1 VAILQSKEKTFQNL
15 QRSLYVYRYDY
26 AFIQIWY
33 CKINNFPARIMQL
46 TFTEIEF
53 KQACHE
59 GNITLDLNE
68 EAFERCGGKVKKKN
82 TNTHS
87 VGA

>member
-1 VAILQSKEKTFQNL
+1 
-15 QRSLYVYRYDY
+15 
-26 AFIQIWY
+26 
-33 CKINNFPARIMQL
+33 MQL

-68 EAFERCGGKVKKKN
+68 EAFERCGGKVKKK
-82 TNTHS
+82 TTHILLGRELLNAQS
-87 VGA
+87 ADPTQLGFPLTAQHIQGYKTTRHL